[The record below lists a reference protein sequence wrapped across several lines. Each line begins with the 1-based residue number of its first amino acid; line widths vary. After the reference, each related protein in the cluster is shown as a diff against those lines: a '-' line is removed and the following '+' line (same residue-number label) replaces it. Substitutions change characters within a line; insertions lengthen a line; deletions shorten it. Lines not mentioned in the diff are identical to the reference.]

1 MYNKMLKSKFSLI
14 YALPVILA
22 IIIITILF
30 NSLKITDPSTIPS
43 VYVGKDFPDIKF
55 NLEENLMPST
65 PGFTTNDLK
74 KGQLS
79 IVNIWASWCTPC
91 RAEHEILMFLRDNGM
106 VIFGINY
113 KDKLVNSSRFLDDL
127 GNPYSYI
134 GIDSD
139 GISAINLGVYGIPE
153 TFVVDGNGIVLKKYV
168 GPLTIVD
175 AMEIMEL
182 NK

>member
-22 IIIITILF
+22 VIIIAILF
-30 NSLKITDPSTIPS
+30 NSLKIIDPSSVPS
-43 VYVGKDFPDIKF
+43 VYVGKDFPDITF
-55 NLEENLMPST
+55 NREENLMPLT
-65 PGFTTNDLK
+65 PGFSTNDLK
-74 KGQLS
+74 KGRLS

-91 RAEHEILMFLRDNGM
+91 RAEHEVLMFLRNNGI

-113 KDKLVNSSRFLDDL
+113 KDKLLNASRFLSDL

-153 TFVVDGNGIVLKKYV
+153 TFVVDGNGVVLKKYV
-168 GPLTIVD
+168 GPLTI
-175 AMEIMEL
+175 ANAKEIMEL
-182 NK
+182 RK